1 MNNRNLTD
9 QQRVTVAKLEYQL
22 LEPNQVII
30 LAGQPF
36 GKVLQ
41 HIYTAD
47 GLQMFVIENR
57 PQKEYTLLF
66 KGSSGIM
73 KGNPETWTNEW
84 LDTNL
89 PIGWSMLFQR
99 GEIPQQLRTATRV
112 LNRVLCQHPNAHF
125 YLYGHSLGSINV

>member
-66 KGSSGIM
+66 KGSSGII
-73 KGNPETWTNEW
+73 KGE
-84 LDTNL
+84 
-89 PIGWSMLFQR
+89 S
-99 GEIPQQLRTATRV
+99 
-112 LNRVLCQHPNAHF
+112 
-125 YLYGHSLGSINV
+125 